1 LVFFGFC
8 FFHSIAAFA
17 ASAPAPLLMRT
28 GTALEL
34 QELKHSSFDFLLLGA
49 MDPQQP
55 ESVVAVAG

>member
-34 QELKHSSFDFLLLGA
+34 KHSSFDFLLLGA